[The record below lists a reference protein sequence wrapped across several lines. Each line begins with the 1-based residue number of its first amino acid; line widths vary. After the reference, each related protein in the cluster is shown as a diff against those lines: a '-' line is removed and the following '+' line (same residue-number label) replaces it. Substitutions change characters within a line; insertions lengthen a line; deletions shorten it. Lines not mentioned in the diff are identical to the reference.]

1 MKGKLLRKPRMTK
14 SEKAFVERVSAIVF
28 ATPEI
33 LNGVSYLDRK
43 TFALLPKVAQ
53 DRYIDLLMTK
63 TR

>member
-1 MKGKLLRKPRMTK
+1 MTK

-33 LNGVSYLDRK
+33 RNGVSYLDRK
-43 TFALLPKVAQ
+43 TFGLLSQETQ
-53 DRYIDLLMTK
+53 DRYLDLLLTK